1 MVLDIIGAAILIAF
15 GLLIIFFSAESKTGD
30 EKFMLIFLLGIAC
43 VVIGAWII
51 ITKITLAVLLK
62 KLAGLIL
69 AGVGFFLVTG
79 FPDITQYQN
88 EKMGIT
94 GVFIGIVLI
103 IVGLFLLFF

>member
-51 ITKITLAVLLK
+51 IR
-62 KLAGLIL
+62 
-69 AGVGFFLVTG
+69 
-79 FPDITQYQN
+79 N
-88 EKMGIT
+88 
-94 GVFIGIVLI
+94 
-103 IVGLFLLFF
+103 